1 MHDFGKTSLIGLALV
16 MAASSSAGAQASAC
30 KINDSS
36 PYQLASAKTYLNKV
50 RGTGKE
56 NEKDDRLRDAIGVIT
71 KDPEKIKNDLG
82 REWHLSQALYL
93 WTKRSPGKPVM
104 TRGELGFTTRPT
116 EQVDLL
122 AAADSAFTAVETR
135 APQCAD
141 SVERFRR
148 DLWTPIINQA
158 IQITSDNPDSA
169 EKLAN
174 RSLVI
179 FRGEPHAYNLLANI
193 STQRGDQAT
202 MIPRLRK
209 VIEAS
214 GTDTANSAMRLAAMY
229 NLGVALTTQAD
240 AASGADKSRLYGEAR
255 AVFESYLKE
264 KPTDANAQAGLAR
277 ALQATGDTAAIGNIF
292 NDMLANPSAYSE
304 LQLFEAGVGA
314 ARAQRAADAA
324 RLFEAGLQRN
334 PYYRD
339 ALYNLAN
346 MYMGLQDSEKML
358 PVTRRLV
365 EVDPSNPNNWTLL
378 AASYQVQ
385 AKKETNAARKKALND
400 SVLKYI
406 EMGEK
411 LPVAVTFSAFD
422 HSGATHR
429 LVGSVENRGT
439 AARTFKARFEFLDA
453 TGKVV
458 ATKEQTVGPVPAK
471 ERMQFEVVVEQAGIV
486 AFRYAPQT

>member
-1 MHDFGKTSLIGLALV
+1 MHDFGKTSLIGLALALV
-16 MAASSSAGAQASAC
+16 ASTSAGAQASAC
-30 KINDSS
+30 RINDSS

-50 RGTGKE
+50 RGSGKE
-56 NEKDDRLRDAIGVIT
+56 NEKDDRLRDAIGVLT
-71 KDPEKIKNDLG
+71 KEPEKIKNDLG
-82 REWHLSQALYL
+82 REWHLAQALWL
-93 WTKRSPGKPVM
+93 WTKRSPNKPVM
-104 TRGELGFTTRPT
+104 TRGELGYHTRT
-116 EQVDLL
+116 NEQVDLL
-122 AAADSAFTAVETR
+122 VATDSAFTAVETR

-141 SVERFRR
+141 SVERYRR
-148 DLWTPIINQA
+148 DLWTPIFNA
-158 IQITSDNPDSA
+158 AVEMTAANPDSA

-174 RSLVI
+174 RSLI
-179 FRGEPHAYNLLANI
+179 ILRDTPHAYNLLANI
-193 STQRGDQAT
+193 ATQRDDKAT

-209 VIEAS
+209 VVEAS
-214 GTDTANSAMRLAAMY
+214 GTDTAYRDMRLGAMY

-240 AASGADKSRLYGEAR
+240 AAQGAEKTRLYGEAR
-255 AVFESYLKE
+255 SVFESYLKE

-292 NDMLANPSAYSE
+292 GAMLANPSGYSE

-314 ARAQRAADAA
+314 ARAKRAEDAA
-324 RLFEAGLQRN
+324 KLFEAGLERN

-346 MYMGLQDSEKML
+346 MYMGLQEGEKML

-385 AKKETNAARKKALND
+385 AKKESNAARKKALND
-400 SVLKYI
+400 SVVKYI
-406 EMGEK
+406 EKAEK

-422 HSGATHR
+422 HAGATHR
-429 LVGSVENRGT
+429 LVGNVENRGT
-439 AARTFKARFEFLDA
+439 AAKSFSARFEFLDA

-458 ATKEQTVGPVPAK
+458 ATKEQSIGPVAPK
-471 ERMQFEVVVEQAGIV
+471 ERMQFEVVVEQSGIV
-486 AFRYAPQT
+486 AFRYAPLT

>member
-1 MHDFGKTSLIGLALV
+1 MHFFGKSSLIGVALALV
-16 MAASSSAGAQASAC
+16 ASTSAGAQASAC
-30 KINDSS
+30 RINDSS

-56 NEKDDRLRDAIGVIT
+56 NEKDDRLRDAIGVLT

-82 REWHLSQALYL
+82 REWHLAQALWL
-93 WTKRSPGKPVM
+93 WTKRSPNKPVM
-104 TRGELGFTTRPT
+104 TRGELGYPTRT
-116 EQVDLL
+116 SEQVDLL
-122 AAADSAFTAVETR
+122 AATDSALTAVETR

-148 DLWTPIINQA
+148 DLWTPIINSA
-158 IQITSDNPDSA
+158 IQITAENPDSA

-179 FRGEPHAYNLLANI
+179 FRDAPHAYNLLANI
-193 STQRGDQAT
+193 ATQKGDQAT

-209 VIEAS
+209 VIEVS
-214 GTDTANSAMRLAAMY
+214 GTDTANRDMRLSAMY
-229 NLGVALTTQAD
+229 NLAVALTTQAD
-240 AASGADKSRLYGEAR
+240 AASGAEKTRLYGEAR
-255 AVFESYLKE
+255 TVFENYLKE
-264 KPTDANAQAGLAR
+264 KPTDANAQAGLSR

-292 NDMLANPSAYSE
+292 SAMLTNPSAYSE

-324 RLFEAGLQRN
+324 KLFEAGLERN

-346 MYMGLQDSEKML
+346 MYMGLQEGDKML
-358 PVTRRLV
+358 PVARRLV

-378 AASYQVQ
+378 AASYQVMS
-385 AKKETNAARKKALND
+385 KKETNAARKKALND

-422 HSGATHR
+422 HAGATHR
-429 LVGSVENRGT
+429 LVGNVENR
-439 AARTFKARFEFLDA
+439 AAAEKTFKGRFEFLDA

-458 ATKEQTVGPVPAK
+458 ATKEQSIGPVPAK
-471 ERMQFEVVVEQAGIV
+471 GRLQFEVVVEQAGIV
-486 AFRYAPQT
+486 AFRYAPLS

>member
-1 MHDFGKTSLIGLALV
+1 MHDFGKSSLIGVALALV
-16 MAASSSAGAQASAC
+16 ASTSAGAQASAC

-56 NEKDDRLRDAIGVIT
+56 NEKDDRLRDAIGVLT
-71 KDPEKIKNDLG
+71 KEPEKIKNDLG
-82 REWHLSQALYL
+82 REWHLAQALWL
-93 WTKRSPGKPVM
+93 WTKRSPNKPVM
-104 TRGELGFTTRPT
+104 TRGELGFTTRT
-116 EQVDLL
+116 NEQVDLL
-122 AAADSAFTAVETR
+122 AATDSVLTAVETR

-148 DLWTPIINQA
+148 DLWTPIINAA
-158 IQITSDNPDSA
+158 IQITEANPDSA

-174 RSLVI
+174 RSLII
-179 FRGEPHAYNLLANI
+179 FRDTPHAYNLLANI
-193 STQRGDQAT
+193 AT
-202 MIPRLRK
+202 KRDDKTEMVARLRK
-209 VIEAS
+209 VIEVS
-214 GTDTANSAMRLAAMY
+214 GTDTANREMRHNAMY

-240 AASGADKSRLYGEAR
+240 AAQGADKARLYGEAR
-255 AVFESYLKE
+255 SVFEAYLKE
-264 KPTDANAQAGLAR
+264 KPTDANAQAGLSR

-292 NDMLANPSAYSE
+292 GAMLTNPSAYTE

-324 RLFEAGLQRN
+324 KLFEAGLERN

-346 MYMGLQDSEKML
+346 MYMGLQEGDKML
-358 PVTRRLV
+358 PVARRLV

-378 AASYQVQ
+378 AASYQTL
-385 AKKETNAARKKALND
+385 AKKESNAARKKALND
-400 SVLKYI
+400 SVVKYI
-406 EMGEK
+406 EMGDK

-422 HSGATHR
+422 HAGATHR
-429 LVGSVENRGT
+429 LVGNVENRS
-439 AARTFKARFEFLDA
+439 AAAKTFKARFEFLDA

-458 ATKEQTVGPVPAK
+458 ATKEQSIGPVPAK
-471 ERMQFEVVVEQAGIV
+471 ERMQFEVIVDQAGIV
-486 AFRYAPQT
+486 AFRYAPLT